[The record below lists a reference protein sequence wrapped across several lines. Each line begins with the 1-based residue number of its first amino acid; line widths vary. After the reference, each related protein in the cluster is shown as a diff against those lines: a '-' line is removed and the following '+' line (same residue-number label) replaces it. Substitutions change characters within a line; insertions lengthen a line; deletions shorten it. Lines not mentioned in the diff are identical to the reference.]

1 MGDLLGKPIVVVP
14 YKTTGCL
21 ANLWAFLSTWLIRLL
36 FALAFF
42 AAGYGCAV
50 MRQ

>member
-21 ANLWAFLSTWLIRLL
+21 ARVWGFLSTWLIRLL
-36 FALAFF
+36 FAAAFF
-42 AAGYGCAV
+42 LLGYGCGV
-50 MRQ
+50 MQ